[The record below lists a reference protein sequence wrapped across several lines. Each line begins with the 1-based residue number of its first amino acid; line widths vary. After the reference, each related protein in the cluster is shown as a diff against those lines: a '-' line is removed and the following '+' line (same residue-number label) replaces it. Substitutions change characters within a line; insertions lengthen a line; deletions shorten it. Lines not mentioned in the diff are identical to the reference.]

1 MEWRLDYIER
11 EIQKLSLILNTIF
24 RSANGAEPPSEEAPV
39 AQVYDQLLQW
49 EHQPGDELL
58 HALEDNKAYH
68 PENIRLLADI
78 YYERYHHDPQN
89 RDARGKALLLYRYYT
104 QKSKNTLN
112 FQVYYRIHALEKV
125 PD

>member
-24 RSANGAEPPSEEAPV
+24 RSVNVPEPLTAETPV
-39 AQVYDQLLQW
+39 TQVYNQLLHW
-49 EHQPGDELL
+49 EHQPDDELL

-68 PENIRLLADI
+68 SENIRLLADI
-78 YYERYHHDPQN
+78 YFERYQHHPQN
-89 RDARGKALLLYRYYT
+89 QGARGKALLLYRYYT

-112 FQVYYRIHALEKV
+112 FLVYNRIHALEKV